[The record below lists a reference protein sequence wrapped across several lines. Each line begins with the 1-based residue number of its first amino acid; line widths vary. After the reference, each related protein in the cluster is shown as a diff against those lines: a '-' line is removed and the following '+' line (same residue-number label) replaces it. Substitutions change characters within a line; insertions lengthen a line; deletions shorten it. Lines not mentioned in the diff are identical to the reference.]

1 MSSASSGANEV
12 TKWQEIYKVRIYTL
26 SAVKA
31 AFLLTNLNPDF
42 AICNLIFHS
51 IKDQISLRLQ
61 SEQSTS

>member
-42 AICNLIFHS
+42 AI
-51 IKDQISLRLQ
+51 
-61 SEQSTS
+61 